1 MPALATPQDRFRGCL
16 LGFAIG
22 DALGFALR
30 GLPPNALRRAACL
43 ADDFSP
49 RPRGRFEKGQFS
61 DDTQLLLATVEA
73 VLSQGRLD
81 GKAAMTQYSWLWRD
95 GIILH
100 PPLNLSH
107 SIQSFLSG
115 TPWMSSGASLG
126 LCEPSCLS
134 RGAVI
139 GLWEEQAP
147 GVVAHRAT
155 MLTVPTHKDPMCAAA
170 CAAFAR
176 AIQLCLGEEP
186 QTPLAFC
193 QALAYAASASSPQ
206 LADELCFLPR
216 ALAWDSER
224 ALGLLRTVLVP
235 SKQCQEEPG
244 IPEHVA
250 PVLLIALFAM
260 MCSPD
265 DLRHALNRVLRM
277 GGAADVSAGML
288 GALFGASLG
297 VGGFAPRLRK
307 NIRYGEHILG
317 AADRLFLSHQQ
328 NGPTLSEAM
337 PTAAPHPHTLQQR
350 YPRR

>member
-1 MPALATPQDRFRGCL
+1 VPTLATPQDRFRGCL

-61 DDTQLLLATVEA
+61 DDTQLLLATAEA
-73 VLSQGRLD
+73 VLSQGRMD
-81 GKAAMTQYSWLWRD
+81 GKAVMAQYSWLWRD
-95 GIILH
+95 GVILH
-100 PPLNLSH
+100 PPLNLNH

-115 TPWMSSGASLG
+115 VPWMSSGANLG
-126 LCEPSCLS
+126 VCEPSCLS

-139 GLWEEQAP
+139 GLWEERVP

-155 MLTVPTHKDPMCAAA
+155 ILTVPTHKDPMCAAA

-176 AIQLCLGEEP
+176 AVQLCLGEEP

-193 QALAYAASASSPQ
+193 QALAYAASASSTQ

-224 ALGLLRTVLVP
+224 AMGLLRTVLVP

-250 PVLLIALFAM
+250 PVLLTALFAM
-260 MCSPD
+260 MRSPD
-265 DLRHALNRVLRM
+265 DLRKAFNMVLRL

-288 GALFGASLG
+288 GALFGSSLG

-307 NIRYGEHILG
+307 NIRYGEHILN
-317 AADRLFLSHQQ
+317 AADRLFLSHQHHH
-328 NGPTLSEAM
+328 PTLAETTS
-337 PTAAPHPHTLQQR
+337 PSPSSRHQR
-350 YPRR
+350 LPRR